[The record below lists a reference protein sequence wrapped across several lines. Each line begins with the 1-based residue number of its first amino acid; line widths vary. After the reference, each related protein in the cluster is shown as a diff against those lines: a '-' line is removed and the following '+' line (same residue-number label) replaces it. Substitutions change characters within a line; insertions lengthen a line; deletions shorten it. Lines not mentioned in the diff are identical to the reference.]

1 MAINLKR
8 ITDKARE
15 KVGNEKKDEESKSL
29 LAQGQGP
36 RVSQQEAELAWQ
48 RQKAEK
54 ATQAN
59 ERAKTGQSPF
69 RTREEALQALKKQ
82 KEQKQIKTTATPAVA
97 SAVKPAAATDG
108 VKPTQ
113 IPVGAV
119 TGMDTKA
126 VTDWYT
132 QNSEKTKE
140 KAWKEQ
146 RSWEDQRSR
155 IQPVMDAFAARD
167 AGQALTPEQQVTIDN
182 YDYEEIKAGW
192 DETNAEISRL
202 QKITGVESA
211 MAQGYGSIKDERAE
225 RYKGVVSDVE
235 ANAAQMIGSGRMGEW
250 SQMWQQEMDTA
261 TAKRD
266 KLAADLDILKSSGAD
281 KDVIAEQEER
291 LGWLNED
298 VQALTD
304 VSVLAQPDFAQKS
317 QTMEGVDDIVYQ
329 MVSGI
334 APPAWALQQ
343 GTGGYDAMADLW
355 SRIQKM
361 SDEERS
367 IYKYIYASDPENGR
381 QNAQDY
387 LGRISNRLM
396 YRNVQQREDE
406 MAELANALPVT
417 TTIASAMYTPMETAA
432 GIGVGLAKL
441 MGNEVNPYNPG
452 FNAVRD
458 KATIRETVQEK
469 IGNPLGQFAY
479 GVGTS
484 IADVGVASMLGGG
497 AGGIPG
503 ISTAMMALPAGAS
516 KSMEMLEKGADPGT
530 ALLGGAAAA
539 GAEWATEKLG
549 FDRLYGSFTSGKMA
563 GTYKDMLQTAVTGFF
578 AEGSEEA
585 ASEGVNEIIDRWLMG
600 DNSQRVQQIRRGVE
614 NGLSVDDAIREADWA
629 FVKTLGENFLAG
641 GVSGGLMQGGSYA
654 AGMANANAA
663 TQQIVEELPEVNRD
677 LVQAAMEMEAGVR
690 TMDEAVVEE
699 AYAQIE
705 AEQEKK
711 VEQQNH
717 AVFEAPAEVNGV
729 QGAVSGVQKSGEGAT
744 VLVRQDGKETAVPL
758 SEVQFQNEEQRQAYG
773 FATAYADEATARQF
787 LAGYEKS
794 NAPIRNYAKG
804 FAAVYAA
811 GRNSRQ
817 LIGTEK
823 VWAKAVPEMVQQL
836 AYEAGQKA
844 AAQEDAR
851 LDMDADV
858 DAAIARN
865 VQAMPRMATEEYTG
879 AVNQVRRSKIT
890 KSQATQMALLN
901 NLGKKYGTQYIF
913 VDSFQETQ
921 AANQHLGAAAAS
933 VQNGMIN
940 GVYKAG
946 TNQMVIALDAE
957 GGNLLRAAGHES
969 WHYIKEHSQKN
980 DYVRGDA
987 DALQAFVLDKLQ
999 GVEGYDLETR
1009 IAQKQD
1015 QYKRMAG
1022 QELDRDA
1029 AVEEIVADSLVEVL
1043 ATEQNVRDLMEQHAT
1058 LGEKVMGFI
1067 KRFLGDIRAT
1077 LRKLGG
1083 KNAEARAMLEQD
1095 EKTLQQIAD
1104 HFDRVM
1110 IEVQAVRESGTIET
1124 VQNGQ
1129 VRLSQQNIW
1138 YDYSKSFADQVD
1150 DWINGQFPQ
1159 RDTLVLGR
1167 TPEIFRQVGLSD
1179 IPFTMDQTH
1188 LDYAINGT
1196 KNADHHMPISLVKQL
1211 PQLLEQPV
1219 AIIESQT
1226 QTKNSVM
1233 ALVDAVVNRKP
1244 MMAAVRID
1252 SNGRINGEIIDS
1264 NHMVSVQGRGNAIS
1278 KLLYDAVQK
1287 ENSGQTAV
1295 YYLDK
1300 KRGVSILKQ
1309 AGLQL
1314 SGVLNRGGL
1323 IHSIHDAKSPV
1334 NVKYLDATETLQFKR
1349 WFNKSQVVNED
1360 GSPKVMYHGTA
1371 TEFWAFD
1378 KRKANDLTGRRLG
1391 LGAGKSK
1398 FYLTEY
1404 RGSADA
1410 AAYSAQGRG
1419 NGKNPKVMELYVSAQ
1434 KVMDR
1439 VEYDRLLQEEYK
1451 KHPNS
1456 EPHQAGYDYRAR
1468 DKAIAAVDRAI
1479 RKDGYDGVWDRDSG
1493 EMFVYEAT
1501 QIKSATD
1508 NIGLFDG
1515 KNPDIRYSVSD
1526 FDIEPAPVQ
1535 SAAFKR
1541 WFGDSEVVNEDGS
1554 PLIVYH
1560 ATSNDFTAFDK
1571 ERLGEITDDNAS
1583 DNWIKA
1589 TAHVGFWFNT
1599 QPLGKKAGGTKN
1611 MPVYL
1616 SAQRLYEIGSV
1627 EALTNEI
1634 WDTYDRYGFEF
1645 DHAEPTLEEAKDAA
1659 EVFLNDLQGYYDGI
1673 IVLRDEEFGGAS
1685 YVVFEPTQ
1693 IKSATD
1699 NVGTFDAGNPDIR
1712 YSISAEDIDPA
1723 PEQPAAFKRWFGES
1737 VVTDDAGEP
1746 LVVYHGSPYWNKIN
1760 VFKRGKRGYLGPGI
1774 YLTNDKQNAQHYADK
1789 DGGGG
1794 TVYELYAKIEN
1805 PLYVTNLHD
1814 PAEEI
1819 INAAYGKR
1827 GKAMLEKR
1835 VSANTNANYW
1845 ISSKDIQKLMEA
1857 GYDGIVWGNE
1867 RRAERE
1873 YVVFRPEQIKS
1884 ATDNVGTYDP
1894 NNPDIRFSLRD
1905 VDVFNPEMEM
1915 LLEENRALR
1924 DTVRALNQQLKGE
1937 NGQLDEKTV
1946 RRVASGLKKKYAS
1959 TVPLNTLTENLT
1971 RAFNAM
1977 RSAENTRQ
1985 SEAAMEMM
1993 GNIALDMVQKS
2004 QIADR
2009 EAYDASRGLRER
2021 FRKSRIG
2028 LTDTQWQEA
2037 ENLYDTARDFRR
2049 AVFGKWNVP
2058 AQNGRGVTT
2067 LDMIWD
2073 DLVAEYPQYFDADA
2087 SEGDMVQQ
2095 VLAMLDATAIKYEN
2109 PFGAEIEQVASGVA
2123 AEIYREYLDAGSET
2137 GGKNAAVDKLMDQ
2150 LADARK
2156 TILEQKRGLRKA
2168 NRDIADMRAKR
2179 EAQAL
2184 RRKQNQDY
2192 TQVKNEIIRKK
2203 GQMLKKL
2210 EAPKSGAFIPQSMHD
2225 AVHELLKAI
2234 DFEGKLG
2241 GETNKP
2247 LTREMLDRARD
2258 EYAKL
2263 NLPDENGGTGPMAA
2277 FYNGDLVHDFNL
2289 LAVEADGLRAKEL
2302 SMKHMQSLR
2311 NIVAGYAAAIINE
2324 DRMFMQNRRESLQ
2337 ETGDDLLASM
2347 STRREHTVQGP
2358 VREWFSKGL
2367 QQGLIKPVTAFH
2379 QFKGTAME
2387 PVWKALRNAEGQ
2399 HIRHVEEAADYLE
2412 EALGKYD
2419 QHKSI
2424 REEGT
2429 KGKRDKAKEITFDNG
2444 TKMKLTD
2451 QELMTLYATAKREQM
2466 VGTQHLVK
2474 GGFTLANAP
2483 KGSSLRP
2490 VILTARDIQTI
2501 TNSLTRQQREYV
2513 DHMVG
2518 YLSGTCAD
2526 WGNEVTMELYGV
2538 EKFHEEYYI
2547 PFSVN
2552 KNYVKVEPATE
2563 QDSRIKTGS
2572 FTKALTAN
2580 ASNPLEIKP
2589 FTEIWC
2595 QHVEKMSDYNAF
2607 VLPIEDMTR
2616 LMNYKGEG
2624 DGVKATM
2631 NRAYGKQTTD
2641 YIMHFLRR
2649 LNGNS
2654 RNEMGENWLGGF
2666 MGRAKG
2672 AAVTFNLSVAI
2683 QQAGSAPRAM
2693 AMIAPRHFMSGL
2705 AKAFAHGK
2713 VDNHRAIG
2721 AAYAELE
2728 KYAPIAVEKGWGYF
2742 DTNMSRGMYQR
2753 AQNTTMDRI
2762 NDAGG
2767 KAAEWGDKITWAII
2781 WEAVKNET
2789 ADTYKEVMVGSEEY
2803 YQLCADRFQDVI
2815 DHTQVLDSIF
2825 QRAEFAA
2832 ERGGMKKFMAFMSEP
2847 LTTYNMLY
2855 RAGWDI
2861 AQAKGKDKARAWG
2874 RFGRTFGA
2882 FALSSALT
2890 AALKSFVMALRDRDN
2905 EKKDEEGNIIG
2916 VRDYWDKY
2924 LESLPGAVLDNLLGV
2939 GTVFTNAISDA
2950 LSGFGGG
2957 SDLTTGWIGNLG
2969 TGCKQMFDMLTGNR
2983 DSTLENWEKAMYKML
2998 QGSSSVIGVG
3008 FGNLWRDVKSI
3019 GLTAYEIVEQDMLAG
3034 AAWDQERPFD
3044 ERLKAAQKNYVYKKQ
3059 PGDLMHKQNT
3069 GIYYDLMLTAYFE
3082 DGGMYENYEAAADA
3096 AIATGATYKGLTT
3109 AFKTRLR
3116 AAEDRIPQAAQA
3128 LVEGDMDS
3136 YNEYVE
3142 ELQGAGIGLRAIS
3155 SMVLAEVKELLPQE
3169 EASPGA
3175 GADVIGE
3182 MQRTD
3187 VDEDPAKYMMNQAYN
3202 EAQTPQELK
3211 AAIDTLRE
3219 SGTTDK
3225 DLRTKVTTTYRKAYC
3240 NAIWNGD
3247 TQAAKEAAAMLKGAG
3262 VGITDDDL
3270 SDWTSGDYAKNT
3282 LYDLIRAGDGK
3293 QAVKVRAAMYKAKGQ
3308 TEVNKT
3314 IGNWVSRYVKGS
3326 EDEAAARKA
3335 LLALGYSQQTID
3347 GWFAK

>member
-1 MAINLKR
+1 MAINMKR
-8 ITDKARE
+8 LTDKARA
-15 KVGNEKKDEESKSL
+15 KVENEKKDEERKPL

-36 RVSQQEAELAWQ
+36 RVSRQEAEQAWQ

-54 ATQAN
+54 ATQ
-59 ERAKTGQSPF
+59 EKTTTKTGQSPF
-69 RTREEALQALKKQ
+69 RTREEALMALKKQ
-82 KEQKQIKTTATPAVA
+82 KEQTQSQTTATKAVA
-97 SAVKPAAATDG
+97 SAVKPVAATG
-108 VKPTQ
+108 SVKPTLE
-113 IPVGAV
+113 PVGTAA
-119 TGMDTKA
+119 GKDAKA

-132 QNSEKTKE
+132 QNSEKAKE

-167 AGQALTPEQQVTIDN
+167 AGQTLTPEQQVTIDN

-192 DETNAEISRL
+192 DEANAEISRL
-202 QKITGVESA
+202 QKVTGVESA

-225 RYKGVVSDVE
+225 RYKGAVSDAE
-235 ANAAQMIGSGRMGEW
+235 ANAAQMIGNGQMGEW
-250 SQMWQQEMDTA
+250 SQMWQREMDAA
-261 TAKRD
+261 TSKRD
-266 KLAADLDILKSSGAD
+266 ELAADLDILKNTGAD

-304 VSVLAQPDFAQKS
+304 VSVLAQPDFEQKS
-317 QTMEGVDDIVYQ
+317 KTMEGVDDIVYQ
-329 MVSGI
+329 MVDGI

-343 GTGGYDAMADLW
+343 GNGGYDAMADLW

-361 SDEERS
+361 NDEERG

-396 YRNVQQREDE
+396 YRNVQQRGEE
-406 MAELANALPVT
+406 MAELAEALPVT
-417 TTIASAMYTPMETAA
+417 ATIASTMYTPMEAAA
-432 GIGVGLAKL
+432 GIGMGLAKL
-441 MGNEVNPYNPG
+441 TGNDVNPYNPG

-458 KATIRETVQEK
+458 KTTIRDTVTQK

-484 IADVGVASMLGGG
+484 MADVGVASVLGGG
-497 AGGIPG
+497 VPG
-503 ISTAMMALPAGAS
+503 VSSAMMALPAGAA
-516 KSMEMLEKGADPGT
+516 KGMEMLEQGADSNT
-530 ALLGGAAAA
+530 ALLGGTAAA
-539 GAEWATEKLG
+539 GTEWATEKLG

-563 GTYKDMLQTAVTGFF
+563 GTYKDMLKAAVAGFF

-585 ASEGVNEIIDRWLMG
+585 TSAGVNEYIDRWLMG
-600 DNSQRVQQIRRGVE
+600 DNSQRVQQIRQGME
-614 NGLSVDDAIREADWA
+614 NGLSVDEAIREADWA

-663 TQQIVEELPEVNRD
+663 TQQIVEELPEVNRE

-705 AEQEKK
+705 VEQEKK

-729 QGAVSGVQKSGEGAT
+729 QGAVSGVQKSGEGAQ
-744 VLVRQDGKETAVPL
+744 VLVKQDGKETAVPL

-773 FATAYADEATARQF
+773 YATAYADDETARQF
-787 LAGYEKS
+787 LAGYERT
-794 NAPIRNYAKG
+794 NAPIRNYARG
-804 FAAVYAA
+804 FAAAYAA

-817 LIGTEK
+817 LMGAEK
-823 VWAKAVPEMVQQL
+823 VWAKAVPEAIRQM
-836 AYEAGQKA
+836 AYEAGRKSA
-844 AAQEDAR
+844 AAEDAR
-851 LDMDADV
+851 LEMDADV
-858 DAAIARN
+858 DAAIARS
-865 VQAMPRMATEEYTG
+865 VQKIPRMVTEEYTG

-890 KSQATQMALLN
+890 KSQATQMAMLDS
-901 NLGKKYGTQYIF
+901 LGKKYGTQYIF

-933 VQNGMIN
+933 VQNGRIN

-987 DALQAFVLDKLQ
+987 DALQGFALEKLQ
-999 GVEGYDLETR
+999 GVEDYDLETR

-1095 EKTLQQIAD
+1095 EKTLQQIAE

-1110 IEVQAVRESGTIET
+1110 IEV
-1124 VQNGQ
+1124 NG
-1129 VRLSQQNIW
+1129 V
-1138 YDYSKSFADQVD
+1138 
-1150 DWINGQFPQ
+1150 
-1159 RDTLVLGR
+1159 
-1167 TPEIFRQVGLSD
+1167 
-1179 IPFTMDQTH
+1179 
-1188 LDYAINGT
+1188 
-1196 KNADHHMPISLVKQL
+1196 
-1211 PQLLEQPV
+1211 
-1219 AIIESQT
+1219 
-1226 QTKNSVM
+1226 
-1233 ALVDAVVNRKP
+1233 
-1244 MMAAVRID
+1244 
-1252 SNGRINGEIIDS
+1252 
-1264 NHMVSVQGRGNAIS
+1264 
-1278 KLLYDAVQK
+1278 
-1287 ENSGQTAV
+1287 
-1295 YYLDK
+1295 
-1300 KRGVSILKQ
+1300 
-1309 AGLQL
+1309 
-1314 SGVLNRGGL
+1314 
-1323 IHSIHDAKSPV
+1323 
-1334 NVKYLDATETLQFKR
+1334 
-1349 WFNKSQVVNED
+1349 
-1360 GSPKVMYHGTA
+1360 
-1371 TEFWAFD
+1371 
-1378 KRKANDLTGRRLG
+1378 
-1391 LGAGKSK
+1391 
-1398 FYLTEY
+1398 
-1404 RGSADA
+1404 RGS
-1410 AAYSAQGRG
+1410 
-1419 NGKNPKVMELYVSAQ
+1419 ME
-1434 KVMDR
+1434 
-1439 VEYDRLLQEEYK
+1439 
-1451 KHPNS
+1451 P
-1456 EPHQAGYDYRAR
+1456 RA
-1468 DKAIAAVDRAI
+1468 
-1479 RKDGYDGVWDRDSG
+1479 
-1493 EMFVYEAT
+1493 EAEL
-1501 QIKSATD
+1501 KYAFMD
-1508 NIGLFDG
+1508 NIGRSYEEQWREYKNGRSRRDRGLVLNAYEPAISDG
-1515 KNPDIRYSVSD
+1515 AEYWTLPTRVITKGQRMDNQTSRSAHALSDQVFADMENDLNDSD
-1526 FDIEPAPVQ
+1526 FVVVDHTDGTVAALKNKGGQVIIYAGKHTEREGYSTIEATTVHERNDPRPMLRSKIESGNDIELY
-1535 SAAFKR
+1535 FRK
-1541 WFGDSEVVNEDGS
+1541 
-1554 PLIVYH
+1554 
-1560 ATSNDFTAFDK
+1560 K
-1571 ERLGEITDDNAS
+1571 
-1583 DNWIKA
+1583 
-1589 TAHVGFWFNT
+1589 
-1599 QPLGKKAGGTKN
+1599 GKLHKMTGGTIPLYAVSTMERALN
-1611 MPVYL
+1611 L
-1616 SAQRLYEIGSV
+1616 SQE
-1627 EALTNEI
+1627 
-1634 WDTYDRYGFEF
+1634 
-1645 DHAEPTLEEAKDAA
+1645 
-1659 EVFLNDLQGYYDGI
+1659 
-1673 IVLRDEEFGGAS
+1673 
-1685 YVVFEPTQ
+1685 
-1693 IKSATD
+1693 SAT
-1699 NVGTFDAGNPDIR
+1699 V
-1712 YSISAEDIDPA
+1712 
-1723 PEQPAAFKRWFGES
+1723 K
-1737 VVTDDAGEP
+1737 
-1746 LVVYHGSPYWNKIN
+1746 NK
-1760 VFKRGKRGYLGPGI
+1760 
-1774 YLTNDKQNAQHYADK
+1774 
-1789 DGGGG
+1789 
-1794 TVYELYAKIEN
+1794 
-1805 PLYVTNLHD
+1805 
-1814 PAEEI
+1814 
-1819 INAAYGKR
+1819 
-1827 GKAMLEKR
+1827 
-1835 VSANTNANYW
+1835 
-1845 ISSKDIQKLMEA
+1845 
-1857 GYDGIVWGNE
+1857 
-1867 RRAERE
+1867 
-1873 YVVFRPEQIKS
+1873 
-1884 ATDNVGTYDP
+1884 
-1894 NNPDIRFSLRD
+1894 FSLRD
-1905 VDVFNPEMEM
+1905 VDTTNATMEV
-1915 LLEENRALR
+1915 LLEENKELRNLVRGLNAKLKEYNGRA
-1924 DTVRALNQQLKGE
+1924 V
-1937 NGQLDEKTV
+1937 DEKTV
-1946 RRVASGLKKKYAS
+1946 KRIASGMKKQYAS

-1977 RSAENTRQ
+1977 QSAENTRQ

-1993 GNIALDMVQKS
+1993 GNIALDMIQKS

-2009 EAYDASRGLRER
+2009 EAYDASRDLRER
-2021 FRKSRIG
+2021 FRKNRIG

-2037 ENLYDTARDFRR
+2037 ESLYDTARDFRR

-2073 DLVAEYPQYFDADA
+2073 DLVAEYPQYFSADA

-2123 AEIYREYLDAGSET
+2123 TEIYQEYLGAGRET
-2137 GGKNAAVDKLMDQ
+2137 GSKNAAVDKLMDQ
-2150 LADARK
+2150 LADAKK
-2156 TILEQKRGLRKA
+2156 TILEQKRGLRRA

-2192 TQVKNEIIRKK
+2192 NQVKNEIIRKK
-2203 GQMLKKL
+2203 GQLLKKL
-2210 EAPKSGAFIPQSMHD
+2210 EAPKNGAFIPASMHD

-2258 EYAKL
+2258 EYKKL
-2263 NLPDENGGTGPMAA
+2263 NLPDENGGTGPLAA
-2277 FYNGDLVHDFNL
+2277 FYNGDLEHDFNL

-2324 DRMFMQNRRESLQ
+2324 DRMFMQNRKESLQ
-2337 ETGDDLLASM
+2337 ATGNDLLLSM
-2347 STRREHTVQGP
+2347 STRREHTVQGS

-2367 QQGLIKPVTAFH
+2367 QQGLLKPVTVFH

-2387 PVWKALRNAEGQ
+2387 PVWKALRNAEGK
-2399 HIRHVEEAADYLE
+2399 HIRHVEEGTAYLE
-2412 EALGKYD
+2412 EALTKYD
-2419 QHKSI
+2419 QHESI

-2451 QELMTLYATAKREQM
+2451 QEMMTLYATAKREQL
-2466 VGTQHLVK
+2466 VGTQHLMK
-2474 GGFTLANAP
+2474 GGFTLENAA

-2490 VILTARDIQTI
+2490 VILTAKDIQTI
-2501 TNSLTRQQREYV
+2501 TNSLTKQQREYV
-2513 DHMVG
+2513 DHMVE

-2572 FTKALTAN
+2572 FTKALTVN

-2654 RNEMGENWLGGF
+2654 RNEMGESWLGGF

-2753 AQNTTMDRI
+2753 AQNTTMNKI

-2767 KAAEWGDKITWAII
+2767 KLAEWGDKITWAII
-2781 WEAVKNET
+2781 WEAVKSET

-2815 DHTQVLDSIF
+2815 DHTQVVDSIF

-2832 ERGGMKKFMAFMSEP
+2832 EKGMMKNFMAFMSEP
-2847 LTTYNMLY
+2847 LTTYNMMY
-2855 RAGWDI
+2855 RAIYDVSQ
-2861 AQAKGKDKARAWG
+2861 AKDKAAKGKAMG
-2874 RFGRTFGA
+2874 RFGRTFTA
-2882 FALSSALT
+2882 FAVSSALT
-2890 AALKSFVMALRDRDN
+2890 AAFKSVVMALRDRDN

-2924 LESLPGAVLDNLLGV
+2924 LEALPGAVLDNLLGV

-2950 LSGFGGG
+2950 MSGFGGG
-2957 SDLTTGWIGNLG
+2957 GDLTTGWIGNLG

-2983 DSTLENWEKAMYKML
+2983 DSNLENWEKAMYKML
-2998 QGSSSVIGVG
+2998 QGSSSVVGIG

-3019 GLTAYEIVEQDMLAG
+3019 GLTAFEIVERDSLAG
-3034 AAWDQERPFD
+3034 TAWDKTVPF
-3044 ERLKAAQKNYVYKKQ
+3044 ETRLAAAQKNYVYKKQ
-3059 PGDLMHKQNT
+3059 GDNRKQNS

-3096 AIATGATYKGLTT
+3096 AIATGATYKNLVT
-3109 AFKTRLR
+3109 AFKSRLR
-3116 AAEDRIPQAAQA
+3116 VAEDKIPQAAKA
-3128 LVEGDMDS
+3128 LVDGNMET
-3136 YNEYVE
+3136 YQRCIE
-3142 ELQGAGIGLRAIS
+3142 ELQETGIGLRPIS
-3155 SMVLAEVKELLPQE
+3155 SMVLGEVRELLPQDE
-3169 EASPGA
+3169 EGPGS
-3175 GADVIGE
+3175 GEDVVAE
-3182 MQRTD
+3182 MQRED
-3187 VDEDPAKYMMNQAYN
+3187 VDEDPVKYVQNYAYN
-3202 EAQTPQELK
+3202 RATTPQELK
-3211 AAIDTLRE
+3211 AAIDTMRKSGMNDDELR
-3219 SGTTDK
+3219 K
-3225 DLRTKVTTTYRKAYC
+3225 KVTNSYRKTYC
-3240 NAIWNGD
+3240 LAIWEGD
-3247 TQAAKEAAAMLKGAG
+3247 AAAAKNAADMMKGAG
-3262 VGITDDDL
+3262 VGIAEDDL
-3270 SDWTSGDYAKNT
+3270 VDWTSGLTGSYASET
-3282 LYDLIRAGDGK
+3282 LHDMIKEGDGK
-3293 QAVKVRAAMYKAKGQ
+3293 TAVKIRAAMYKAHGQ
-3308 TEVNKT
+3308 TKT
-3314 IGNWVSRYVKGS
+3314 NEAIESYVKRYCIGK
-3326 EDEAAARKA
+3326 ENVDETNVKQA
-3335 LLALGYSQQTID
+3335 LLAMGYSQQTID
-3347 GWFAK
+3347 SWFKK